1 MKIHKALLVLGGESN
16 SVAKKTLLDALVFY
30 LQGFALRQ
38 STSGLSKVDFDFSIR
53 DFDKCPFSDFSVRI
67 AKKTCHQ
74 AGGTKR
80 GGLGHVPGV
89 IPAKNATRG
98 LIHRC
103 FICQKLKQRKN

>member
-80 GGLGHVPGV
+80 GGFG
-89 IPAKNATRG
+89 TCSRG
-98 LIHRC
+98 DPS
-103 FICQKLKQRKN
+103 QKRNKGA